1 MKKLTNE
8 DLLSLLGGQS
18 ISVEEYCAQ
27 LKEIFKD
34 AENQTPGSLEG
45 AATGWLKFCTGR

>member
-1 MKKLTNE
+1 MKRLTNDE
-8 DLLSLLGGQS
+8 LLSLLGGDS

-27 LKEIFKD
+27 LKEIFKNV
-34 AENQTPGSLEG
+34 ENQTPGSLEG